1 MSNRLEL
8 IQITDP
14 DHVLRENIDI
24 IVYEVPACVECV
36 DRAGDTVAEVMAS
49 KDVQGVYCLPSRIP
63 KPKPR
68 TSRVRD
74 YMVRNG
80 AAWVRFDGRTEPPVM
95 EWDDVVPVSDWY
107 TVTEVSDD
115 SDMD

>member
-14 DHVLRENIDI
+14 NHVLRRNVDI
-24 IVYEVPACVECV
+24 IVYSEHTGCVECD
-36 DRAGDTVAEVMAS
+36 DRSGDPVAEVMES
-49 KDVQGVYCLPSRIP
+49 KDVQGVYCLPSRVP
-63 KPKPR
+63 KPKLR
-68 TSRVRD
+68 TWRVRD
-74 YMVRNG
+74 YMVKNG
-80 AAWVRFDGRTEPPVM
+80 DTWIRFDGRKEPPVT

-115 SDMD
+115 